1 MERLKFMEY
10 INNHRQPGLTGLM
23 RVMNDSLTL
32 AQSIDSCISV
42 LDELI
47 ITYNDCT
54 DESPQI
60 IARKKQEHP
69 DKIQVIPYPYH
80 VYGVN
85 LTDEEY
91 EYVKSLPDDSPY
103 LLASYYN
110 NALKYAN
117 YQYVVKIDADQIYFT
132 EKLAKLRNDIVN
144 GIPESFISRMIGD
157 IIGSYFIT
165 RISNKWMWIKW
176 HLSHNLFRF
185 FLPLFKAPYYK
196 YAISELRNG
205 NANLSLSGI
214 NALCVKGKWYSPIGC
229 KTGYGIWNP
238 YNGEGDTLVF
248 EATDNTYYVPRD
260 LYTYKSSDGKHAY
273 IERFVHEDKAE
284 LNIGM
289 IWFHLKPMQSDTLP
303 QLKESDRYKEACLVR
318 LTDLMKMSYGQIL
331 NFGYSSDYSKRYYK
345 FVHYFDRE
353 SIADNM
359 RYLQDMTDIL

>member
-1 MERLKFMEY
+1 MEY

-117 YQYVVKIDADQIYFT
+117 YQYPIN
-132 EKLAKLRNDIVN
+132 LIVN
-144 GIPESFISRMIGD
+144 GS
-157 IIGSYFIT
+157 
-165 RISNKWMWIKW
+165 
-176 HLSHNLFRF
+176 
-185 FLPLFKAPYYK
+185 
-196 YAISELRNG
+196 
-205 NANLSLSGI
+205 
-214 NALCVKGKWYSPIGC
+214 
-229 KTGYGIWNP
+229 
-238 YNGEGDTLVF
+238 
-248 EATDNTYYVPRD
+248 
-260 LYTYKSSDGKHAY
+260 
-273 IERFVHEDKAE
+273 
-284 LNIGM
+284 
-289 IWFHLKPMQSDTLP
+289 
-303 QLKESDRYKEACLVR
+303 
-318 LTDLMKMSYGQIL
+318 
-331 NFGYSSDYSKRYYK
+331 
-345 FVHYFDRE
+345 
-353 SIADNM
+353 
-359 RYLQDMTDIL
+359 